1 MNKVQA
7 VSEVTRVTDYLRQL
21 PSQLAADT
29 DFLECLE
36 ALKQRQPVTFDS
48 VWGSSCALL
57 ISSILQRTPNILI
70 VTSDGKTQDRLID
83 DLPTFHDGSIER
95 LPACLTSNESTVT
108 VDHEFGDRLRLV
120 KSLAAGDANPII
132 VASVPSLL
140 QPLPSR
146 ASLDGQSRRIKAEQ
160 TLDVDDLTTWL
171 TEQGFHET
179 SAVELPGEFSSRGG
193 IVDVFA
199 PDWAGPVRIELFDD
213 EVESLR
219 QFDPGTQRSSGR
231 LFAGGH
237 GSPIL

>member
-1 MNKVQA
+1 M
-7 VSEVTRVTDYLRQL
+7 
-21 PSQLAADT
+21 
-29 DFLECLE
+29 
-36 ALKQRQPVTFDS
+36 
-48 VWGSSCALL
+48 
-57 ISSILQRTPNILI
+57 
-70 VTSDGKTQDRLID
+70 ID
-83 DLPTFHDGSIER
+83 DLPTFFDGSIER

-132 VASVPSLL
+132 VASVPALL

-146 ASLDGQSRRIKAEQ
+146 AALDGQSRRIKAEQ

-219 QFDPGTQRSSGR
+219 QFDPGTQRSVADINQIEITVLDNSSLQDGHLADFLPEETVV
-231 LFAGGH
+231 LFCEPEQLSLIH
-237 GSPIL
+237 I